1 MKPFT
6 MFAALLLLAA
16 SPAKAGLGE
25 SSSPQ
30 RARCESQAAAKF
42 QMWQWFSRRD
52 FVARCLGAGQK
63 PAASKKK
70 KAG

>member
-1 MKPFT
+1 MKRF
-6 MFAALLLLAA
+6 MILGALLLLAA
-16 SPAKAGLGE
+16 SPAQAGLGE

-52 FVARCLGAGQK
+52 FVTRCLGASQK
-63 PAASKKK
+63 PAGKKK
-70 KAG
+70 KTG

>member
-1 MKPFT
+1 MKRF
-6 MFAALLLLAA
+6 MILGALLLLAA

-25 SSSPQ
+25 LSSPQ

>member
-30 RARCESQAAAKF
+30 RARCESQAAAQF

-52 FVARCLGAGQK
+52 FVTRCLGASQK
-63 PAASKKK
+63 PAAGKK

>member
-30 RARCESQAAAKF
+30 RAQCESQAAAKF

>member
-1 MKPFT
+1 MKRFV
-6 MFAALLLLAA
+6 MLAALLLLAA
-16 SPAKAGLGE
+16 SPAQAGLGE

-52 FVARCLGAGQK
+52 FVARCLGATQK
-63 PAASKKK
+63 AVPGKKK

>member
-16 SPAKAGLGE
+16 SPAKAGLGK